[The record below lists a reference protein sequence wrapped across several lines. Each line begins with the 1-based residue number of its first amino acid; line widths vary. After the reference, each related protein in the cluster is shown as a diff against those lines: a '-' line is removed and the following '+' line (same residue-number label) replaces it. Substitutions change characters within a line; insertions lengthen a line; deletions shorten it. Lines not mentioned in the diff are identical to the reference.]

1 MSFQKNSEG
10 GGWGGGVIS
19 DPKNCCIFSVYWGKV
34 WPWNGV
40 KSFLEKSATKNSKI
54 RAKGGNDRLG
64 VFLETYPYWGAEVSL
79 KGKYVDSDSAVTV
92 ADWQCLQQS
101 GCRQFLY
108 WHSSILGCL
117 SALLSTLII
126 NTYYQ
131 HLPSLVPLTT
141 RYPTPRIALL
151 ICLSKTFLSPS
162 DVCTYLM
169 TC

>member
-1 MSFQKNSEG
+1 MVNMKWCQKFFRKICNEKFQNE
-10 GGWGGGVIS
+10 
-19 DPKNCCIFSVYWGKV
+19 
-34 WPWNGV
+34 
-40 KSFLEKSATKNSKI
+40 
-54 RAKGGNDRLG
+54 GNDRLG

-101 GCRQFLY
+101 GCKQFLY

-131 HLPSLVPLTT
+131 HLPGQFSAIDDSIS
-141 RYPTPRIALL
+141 Y
-151 ICLSKTFLSPS
+151 S
-162 DVCTYLM
+162 
-169 TC
+169 